1 MNAHLPTHSHARVLF
16 SLPTLLRE
24 REREMEKEH
33 VRGCINRWMTG
44 NLIPSRVPSIT
55 SKRDSL
61 GIS

>member
-1 MNAHLPTHSHARVLF
+1 MNAHLLTHSHARVLF
-16 SLPTLLRE
+16 SLPTERE